1 MLKKENL
8 LDLTGKTVVLT
19 GGAGYLGSI
28 YAHSFLNSGANL
40 VLADLNFTKCK
51 KIINSLDNN
60 SKRKCLPIKLDVT
73 NKKSVKELISK
84 TLKKFGKIDVLI
96 NNAVDQGNNSIRN
109 TTFENFP
116 LSEWTKELSV
126 NLTGVFLCCQ
136 EIGKVMKKQKNGII
150 LNISSIYG
158 NVAPDPRIY
167 KKNGLNPTI
176 SYSVTKG
183 GIISLTKYL
192 ASYWNNSGIRVNV
205 ISLGGVENKQN
216 KEFIKKYSSKT
227 MIGRM
232 AKNNEFVGLVL
243 FMSSDASSYMTGS
256 NVIADGG
263 WTAW

>member
-1 MLKKENL
+1 
-8 LDLTGKTVVLT
+8 
-19 GGAGYLGSI
+19 
-28 YAHSFLNSGANL
+28 
-40 VLADLNFTKCK
+40 
-51 KIINSLDNN
+51 
-60 SKRKCLPIKLDVT
+60 
-73 NKKSVKELISK
+73 
-84 TLKKFGKIDVLI
+84 
-96 NNAVDQGNNSIRN
+96 
-109 TTFENFP
+109 
-116 LSEWTKELSV
+116 
-126 NLTGVFLCCQ
+126 
-136 EIGKVMKKQKNGII
+136 MKKQKNGII

-232 AKNNEFVGLVL
+232 AKNNEFVGLVQ

>member
-1 MLKKENL
+1 MKQNNL
-8 LDLTGKTVVLT
+8 LDLSGKTVVLT
-19 GGAGYLGSI
+19 GAAGFLGSI
-28 YAHSFLNSGANL
+28 YAHSFLKSGANL
-40 VLADLNFTKCK
+40 VLADLDIQKCK
-51 KIINSLDNN
+51 KFFNTLDKH
-60 SKRKCLPIKLDVT
+60 SKEKCLPVKLDVT
-73 NKKSVKELISK
+73 NKKSVKNLTLK

-96 NNAVDQGNNSIRN
+96 NNAVDQGTNSLRKTN
-109 TTFENFP
+109 FENFP
-116 LSEWTKELSV
+116 LSEWNKELSV

-136 EIGKVMKKQKNGII
+136 EIGKIMKKQKNGVI

-167 KKNGLNPTI
+167 KNNGLTPTI

-192 ASYWNNSGIRVNV
+192 ASYWNNSGIRVNTL
-205 ISLGGVENKQN
+205 SLGGVKNNQN

-232 AKNNEFVGLVL
+232 ANDDEFVGLLL
-243 FMSSDASSYMTGS
+243 FMSSDLSSYMTGS
-256 NVIADGG
+256 NVVVDGG